1 MAQMKEQNKTPE
13 KEQNKTGISN
23 LSDADFKT
31 LVIRMLKELIEY
43 FNSIKNTQPEMKITL
58 SELKKN
64 LLGTET
70 GVDEAEYQINDLEH
84 RKQKTIN
91 QNKKKKKES
100 KKKMRIV

>member
-1 MAQMKEQNKTPE
+1 
-13 KEQNKTGISN
+13 
-23 LSDADFKT
+23 
-31 LVIRMLKELIEY
+31 MLKELIEY

-84 RKQKTIN
+84 MEEETTNQKS
-91 QNKKKKKES
+91 KKKKES
-100 KKKMRIV
+100 